1 MSRSIRHW
9 SFANLAVVAALVV
22 GFDIAEARAQS
33 LQKISL
39 RLDWVISGYHAPYFV
54 GIKNGYYK
62 AEGLDLTIEPG
73 NGSATV
79 AQAIGNGNGDF
90 ATVDGGAMM
99 QLVSKGLLVKSI
111 MGLYQRNPIGVIY
124 NIKSGVT
131 KPKDLEGKT
140 LVITN
145 GDAPAALLPAFMAAT
160 GVDVKKVN
168 IVSTDPA
175 SKNAAVI
182 SGRGDAVVTFSFQAV
197 PIIEAAGVSVKTFD
211 YADYGV
217 TVPGITL
224 IARPE
229 YIEKNAE
236 TVKKMTRAIRKS
248 FEWARDNPEK
258 AVEILGELNPG
269 QKILMGTALPVLKGS
284 FPLLHSKAT
293 VGKPIGMMAREDW
306 TLAEEVLAKY
316 VGMQKVDS
324 PDRYFTNAY
333 VAAQ

>member
-1 MSRSIRHW
+1 MSRSDRLVFPVT
-9 SFANLAVVAALVV
+9 SVLAVALSVACS
-22 GFDIAEARAQS
+22 IADAAAQTP
-33 LQKISL
+33 QKVSM

-62 AEGLDLTIEPG
+62 DEGLDVTIEPG
-73 NGSATV
+73 NGSANV
-79 AQAIGNGNGDF
+79 AQAIGNGNGEF

-99 QLVSKGLLVKSI
+99 QLVAKGLPVKSV

-124 NIKSGVT
+124 NIKSGIT
-131 KPKDLEGKT
+131 KPKDIESKT

-160 GVDVKKVN
+160 GVDIKKVN

-182 SGRGDAVVTFSFQAV
+182 SGRGDAVVTFSFQAI

-224 IARPE
+224 IARPD
-229 YIEKNAE
+229 YLDKNPE
-236 TVKKMTRAIRKS
+236 TVKKMARAIRKS
-248 FEWARDNPEK
+248 FEWTTANPEK
-258 AVEILGELNPG
+258 AVDILGEMNPG

-284 FPLLHSKAT
+284 FALLHSSKTA
-293 VGKPIGMMAREDW
+293 GQPIGVMAREDW
-306 TLAEEVLAKY
+306 VTAEDVLVKY

-324 PDRYFTNAY
+324 PDRYFTNAF
-333 VAAQ
+333 VSAP

>member
-1 MSRSIRHW
+1 MSRSIGPQ
-9 SFANLAVVAALVV
+9 SLAVVLATAVLVTCGVAA
-22 GFDIAEARAQS
+22 APAQTA
-33 LQKISL
+33 QKVSL

-54 GIKNGYYK
+54 GLKNGYYRD
-62 AEGLDLTIEPG
+62 EGLDVSIEPG
-73 NGSATV
+73 NGSANV
-79 AQAIGNGNGDF
+79 AQAIGNGNGEF

-99 QLVSKGLLVKSI
+99 QLVAKGLPVKSA

-124 NIKSGVT
+124 NVKSGIT
-131 KPKDLEGKT
+131 TPKDLESKT

-160 GVDVKKVN
+160 GVDIKKVN
-168 IVSTDPA
+168 VVSTDPA

-197 PIIEAAGVSVKTFD
+197 PIIEAAGVAVKTFD

-224 IARPE
+224 IARTD
-229 YIEKNAE
+229 YLDKNSE

-248 FEWARDNPEK
+248 FEWTVNNPEK
-258 AVEILGELNPG
+258 AVDILGEMNPG

-284 FPLLHSKAT
+284 FALLHSKAT
-293 VGKPIGMMAREDW
+293 TGQPIGVMAREDW
-306 TLAEEVLAKY
+306 VLAEDVLVKY

-324 PDRYFTNAY
+324 PNRYFTNAF
-333 VAAQ
+333 VAAP

>member
-1 MSRSIRHW
+1 MSRSDRLLFPVT
-9 SFANLAVVAALVV
+9 SALAVALSVAC
-22 GFDIAEARAQS
+22 GIADAAAQTA
-33 LQKISL
+33 QKVSM

-62 AEGLDLTIEPG
+62 DEGLDVTIEPG
-73 NGSATV
+73 NGSANV
-79 AQAIGNGNGDF
+79 AQAIGNGNGEF

-99 QLVSKGLLVKSI
+99 QLVAKGLPVKSV

-124 NIKSGVT
+124 NIKSGIT
-131 KPKDLEGKT
+131 KPKDIEGKT

-160 GVDVKKVN
+160 GVDIKKVN

-182 SGRGDAVVTFSFQAV
+182 SGRGDAVVTFSFQAI

-224 IARPE
+224 IARPD
-229 YIEKNAE
+229 YLDKNPE
-236 TVKKMTRAIRKS
+236 TVKKMARAIRKS
-248 FEWARDNPEK
+248 FEWTVANPEK
-258 AVEILGELNPG
+258 AVDILGEMNPG

-284 FPLLHSKAT
+284 FALLHSSKTA
-293 VGKPIGMMAREDW
+293 GQPIGVMAREDW
-306 TLAEEVLAKY
+306 VTAEEVLVKY

-324 PDRYFTNAY
+324 PDRYFTNAF
-333 VAAQ
+333 VSAP